1 MRRGGP
7 RVHLP
12 FTVHNRWC
20 VAGPATGLPV
30 SEDYND
36 PLAMGVSRTVVM
48 RIFTIAAVLA
58 FGTPALAQSAL
69 TQSGPANDST
79 HGFFVFDAEAEQWD
93 HRTSF

>member
-1 MRRGGP
+1 
-7 RVHLP
+7 
-12 FTVHNRWC
+12 
-20 VAGPATGLPV
+20 
-30 SEDYND
+30 
-36 PLAMGVSRTVVM
+36 M